1 MTSHKTAIRR
11 TKISAP
17 MKHLCDAGLLFGRML
32 DYGCGRGF
40 DADQFGMEKYDPYF
54 CSSLPEGKFD
64 VITCNYV
71 LNVLEHDVQIES
83 VLKKIRGLLKDNGV
97 AYIAVRRDVKQ
108 DGYTNKMT
116 YQRNVVLD
124 LPVLTERKGKYTI
137 YKIDN
142 GA

>member
-40 DADQFGMEKYDPYF
+40 DADQFGMDKYDPYY
-54 CSSLPEGKFD
+54 CSSLPDGKYD

-97 AYIAVRRDVKQ
+97 AYIAVRCDLKQ
-108 DGYTNKMT
+108 KGYRNKLPFHG
-116 YQRNVVLD
+116 NLVLD
-124 LPVLTERKGKYTI
+124 LPEWTERKGKYTK
-137 YKIDN
+137 YKIN
-142 GA
+142 IGE